1 MYAKLQ
7 SRFPVLL
14 ATSVAALFMA
24 APATWADDDD
34 DETIPFEE
42 AEVFFELNN
51 TDGDLG
57 IHSAVDGG
65 PWKKLEMEGPNGR
78 RLLKIKARGGLRRQ
92 GLTQLFFESAEPTF
106 EEQSA
111 EAFFAR
117 FPEGEYEI
125 EGITLDGEELESVT
139 EVTHL
144 MPAPPVAEVNGIAF
158 DDDCE
163 NGVTVVGGPPVIIEW
178 DPVIRSHPDL
188 GSPRNSTDI
197 VIHNYEVVVEADIE
211 IASMKEVFV
220 KTSTILPPGETSY
233 VVPAAFIALTNEWKF
248 EILVREKS
256 FNQTALESCFK
267 IVAD

>member
-1 MYAKLQ
+1 
-7 SRFPVLL
+7 
-14 ATSVAALFMA
+14 
-24 APATWADDDD
+24 
-34 DETIPFEE
+34 
-42 AEVFFELNN
+42 
-51 TDGDLG
+51 
-57 IHSAVDGG
+57 
-65 PWKKLEMEGPNGR
+65 MEGPNGR
-78 RLLKIKARGGLRRQ
+78 DLLKIKARGRLRRQ

-106 EEQSA
+106 DELDPA
-111 EAFFAR
+111 VFFAR

-125 EGITLDGEELESVT
+125 EGVTLDGEELESTT
-139 EVTHL
+139 ELTHL
-144 MPAPPVAEVNGIAF
+144 MPAPPVARVNGKDF

-197 VIHNYEVVVEADIE
+197 EIHNYEVIVEADIE
-211 IASMKEVFV
+211 IAPGEEVFV

-248 EILVREKS
+248 EILVREES